1 MSILFSLFS
10 MVIAVL
16 GSLLILRAYLWSLAI
31 SPRDPLV
38 AFAWKF
44 TDWLVNPIAS
54 LVKPKGVW
62 DIPTLIAALVA
73 AVVHT
78 VVMKELTG
86 FPVTASGFVLAPIAL
101 VFRWGIELI
110 SWGVIIYCVMSF
122 MSRARY
128 SPFFALLHTLCNPFL
143 SPIRKVLPVIKGF
156 DLSPIVLFILLNVLL
171 HFIIPLSHGMVM
183 F

>member
-1 MSILFSLFS
+1 MSLLFQLIS
-10 MVIAVL
+10 MVTAVL
-16 GSLLILRAYLWSLAI
+16 GCLLILRAYLWSLAI

-44 TDWLVNPIAS
+44 TDWLVRPIAS
-54 LVKPKGVW
+54 AIKPRGVW
-62 DIPTLIAALVA
+62 DLPTLAAALIV
-73 AVVHT
+73 AVVQT
-78 VVMKELTG
+78 LIMKELTG
-86 FPVTASGFVLAPIAL
+86 FPVTAAGFVIAPAAL
-101 VFRWGIELI
+101 VLRWAIELV

-122 MSRARY
+122 MARSRY

-143 SPIRKVLPVIKGF
+143 SPIRRFIPSIKGF
-156 DLSPIVLFILLNVLL
+156 DLSPIVLFILLNVAL

>member
-1 MSILFSLFS
+1 MSLLFSLFS
-10 MVIAVL
+10 MVTAVL
-16 GSLLILRAYLWSLAI
+16 GSMLLLRAYLWSLAI

-54 LVKPKGVW
+54 LIKPRGVW
-62 DIPTLIAALVA
+62 DLPTLLSALIVA
-73 AVVHT
+73 VAHT
-78 VVMKELTG
+78 LVMKELTG
-86 FPVTASGFVLAPIAL
+86 FPVTASGFVLAPVAL
-101 VFRWGIELI
+101 VFRWAIELV

-122 MSRARY
+122 MTRARY

-143 SPIRKVLPVIKGF
+143 SPIRKLLPTVKGF
-156 DLSPIVLFILLNVLL
+156 DLSPIVLFILLNVVL
-171 HFIIPLSHGMVM
+171 HFILPISHGMVM